1 MGGVLSSCVT
11 TLLSLGSI
19 GSMKLEIMTLVIS
32 VPIPIPIP
40 MPRFTNGFLLD
51 VKVIWI
57 SYLLLFTLY
66 KFMSAYSYFPNKD
79 IKDYM

>member
-11 TLLSLGSI
+11 TLLSLESI
-19 GSMKLEIMTLVIS
+19 GPMKLEIMMFVIS
-32 VPIPIPIP
+32 VPIP